1 MTPVAATF
9 KIVCNI
15 SAVDTQS
22 GADNFPLLLDLL
34 SNGGLVLLSAPVASL
49 DAGTIA
55 SPLGDGASSGVYSR
69 SSMLHIVS
77 SAANKSAA
85 RLSRSSRY
93 RCKSSA
99 STLLLRL
106 DRLSGYMLLG
116 SEYGVDIST
125 YIPYKQEKRM
135 NLFDLDTENRETK
148 SRIWICGG
156 GKPANRCVWL
166 NTSCIAAQL
175 QL

>member
-1 MTPVAATF
+1 MSLALRYADVGAKQNRLGCDLPDPGAALWHLSLTLVLALALLFMTPVAATF

-125 YIPYKQEKRM
+125 YIPYK
-135 NLFDLDTENRETK
+135 
-148 SRIWICGG
+148 
-156 GKPANRCVWL
+156 
-166 NTSCIAAQL
+166 
-175 QL
+175 